1 MKREDVIKRWEG
13 IIPAVFKAEDKLRPK
28 LQAVLK
34 KYEDDPTTGAEEYVH
49 MIAVEIVSG
58 MTDEDLAKLDQNE

>member
-1 MKREDVIKRWEG
+1 M
-13 IIPAVFKAEDKLRPK
+13 FKAEDKLRPK